1 MYDRTGTI
9 AASRRARHDRKRRG
23 VSSVLAMMFLVIFS
37 SLAAAMAVVAQ
48 GNLRTADSY
57 MKVSRA
63 MSAAETGLVFASRR
77 LKSESS
83 RFVVTKG
90 VIDEDYGAAMWD
102 GTFALDGSVLILPPS
117 GYTEGSPPTGVA
129 EAILHAHLADLHTIV
144 LDPPVPGDSQLPL
157 IDQHG
162 TVFSRPIGLI
172 ADAEGFAS
180 ADGPYFRLKYEIIS
194 IPDDA
199 GYVLVTSQGFD
210 QNITRTIQMMF
221 RIDKKI
227 EYALISPSRIM
238 IGKNVRVEG
247 PLGSRYGTVDGELD
261 TENGD
266 PLVMRSDF
274 YFLNPGLDNK
284 LDTFYEQVALH
295 DADGDGRIRIYHPT
309 EQQAMAAAPGIIV
322 DTDQNEYVDDFDLFM
337 AHYDSDGNQAV
348 VYDNFLSGGQA
359 EEFTVDL
366 QLARLIDEAN
376 ADRDGDGFPGTAT
389 DNALGWKDGVL
400 DIMDTYAKVRGR
412 LSFAV
417 LRSEWEVAHGS
428 SYQTVVQGPISAN
441 LGDAPVTFEASDE
454 VLRELTTDMFNNSSA
469 WFEAQVPADPPSAP
483 ANFLAQVAAGVA
495 AGGTETL
502 PTGDPDEINWESIPF
517 GAQGA
522 YDYYDRPIYRD
533 MTFTNVRIPMG
544 NNGLYENC
552 EFRGV
557 TFIET
562 EPLCVHQNWNYAG
575 ALEKVETAPGSG
587 IFTYELKYPGVDAEL
602 AGLPVTDTKEFSN
615 NIRFHDCTFIG
626 TIAGVMP
633 TEYTHWRNKIQ
644 LTGETRFYIYSDDP
658 DLYDQLDAADI
669 RAVIDAMDISVLEE
683 LRKSSILLPG
693 WSADIGSFTNDQAAN
708 PLDTPKVKLKGTI
721 VAGILDIRGT
731 ADIFGT
737 LLTTFRPVSTEGP
750 LFYGGLTDAFNTT
763 IGYFGPMDGD
773 GEGTDNPAA
782 FGFGEITLR
791 YDPDALLPDGIP
803 WPIRIDPDPAT
814 YTEGGSM

>member
-1 MYDRTGTI
+1 MDDRTGTI
-9 AASRRARHDRKRRG
+9 AASRRTRLTLRRRG

-77 LKSESS
+77 LRSESS

-102 GTFALDGSVLILPPS
+102 GTYPADGSVVVLTPS
-117 GYTEGSPPTGVA
+117 GYTEASPPAGVA
-129 EAILHAHLADLHTIV
+129 EAILHAHWADIHTIT
-144 LDPPVPGDSQLPL
+144 PEPGDSSLPT
-157 IDQHG
+157 IDELG
-162 TVFSRPIGLI
+162 TLRARPIALVAN
-172 ADAEGFAS
+172 ADGSPNEN
-180 ADGPYFRLKYEIIS
+180 GPYFRLKYQIVS
-194 IPDDA
+194 VPDDA
-199 GYVLVTSQGFD
+199 GYVLVTSRGYD
-210 QNITRTIQMMF
+210 QNITRTLQMMF

-247 PLGSRYGTVDGELD
+247 PLGSVYGTESGELD

-274 YFLNPGLDNK
+274 YFLNDALTNN
-284 LDTFYEQVALH
+284 LDTFFAQVALH

-309 EQQAMAAAPGIIV
+309 EQLAIAAAPGIIV

-337 AHYDSDGNQAV
+337 AHYDADNNQAI
-348 VYDNFLSGGQA
+348 VYDSFLAGGLPV
-359 EEFTVDL
+359 EFDVDL

-376 ADRDGDGFPGTAT
+376 PDRDGIDGPSTP
-389 DNALGWKDGVL
+389 DDIALGWRDGVL
-400 DIMDTYAKVRGR
+400 DIMDTYAKIRGR

-417 LRSEWEVAHGS
+417 SFEEWEVANDGT
-428 SYQTVVQGPISAN
+428 YQTVVQGTIAAN
-441 LGDAPVTFEASDE
+441 LGEAPVTFGATNEE
-454 VLRELTTDMFNNSSA
+454 LRELTTEMFENAATWYESRVPPGA
-469 WFEAQVPADPPSAP
+469 PATPADFAQV
-483 ANFLAQVAAGVA
+483 GV
-495 AGGTETL
+495 GGTFE
-502 PTGDPDEINWESIPF
+502 PGDLGNNWESIPF

-522 YDYYDRPIYRD
+522 YDFYDRPIYRD

-544 NNGLYENC
+544 NNGLYDNC
-552 EFRGV
+552 VFIGV

-562 EPLCVHQNWNYAG
+562 EPQCIDVNWNYAG
-575 ALEKVETAPGSG
+575 ALEKIETFPGSG
-587 IFTYELKYPGVDAEL
+587 IFTYEPKYPGVEADL
-602 AGLPVTDTKEFSN
+602 NGTPVPDTKILSN
-615 NIRFHDCTFIG
+615 NIRFHGCTFIG
-626 TIAGVMP
+626 TIAGVKP
-633 TEYTHWRNKIQ
+633 TEYTHWRNKVQ
-644 LTGETRFYIYSDDP
+644 LTGQTRFYIYSDDP
-658 DLYDQLDAADI
+658 DLDGQPDEDVI
-669 RAVIDAMDISVLEE
+669 RAVIDSMAITVLEE

-693 WSADIGSFTNDQAAN
+693 WSADIGSFTNDQAADPMN
-708 PLDTPKVKLKGTI
+708 TPKVKLKGTI

-737 LLTTFRPVSTEGP
+737 LITTFRPVTGEGP

-763 IGYFGPMDGD
+763 IGYFGPADGD
-773 GEGTDNPAA
+773 GEGTDDVTG
-782 FGFGEITLR
+782 GFGEITLR

-803 WPIRIDPDPAT
+803 WPIRIDPEPMT
-814 YTEGGSM
+814 YTEGGSI

>member
-1 MYDRTGTI
+1 MDDRTGTI
-9 AASRRARHDRKRRG
+9 AASRRTRRRRG

-77 LKSESS
+77 LRSESS

-102 GTFALDGSVLILPPS
+102 GTYPADGSVVVLTPS
-117 GYTEGSPPTGVA
+117 GYTEASPPAGVA
-129 EAILHAHLADLHTIV
+129 EAILHAHWADIHTIT
-144 LDPPVPGDSQLPL
+144 PEPGDSSLPT
-157 IDQHG
+157 IDELG
-162 TVFSRPIGLI
+162 TLRARPIALVAN
-172 ADAEGFAS
+172 ADGSPNEN
-180 ADGPYFRLKYEIIS
+180 GPYFRLKYQIVS
-194 IPDDA
+194 VPDDA
-199 GYVLVTSQGFD
+199 GYVLVTSRGYD
-210 QNITRTIQMMF
+210 QNITRTLQMMF

-247 PLGSRYGTVDGELD
+247 PLGSVYGTESGELD

-274 YFLNPGLDNK
+274 YFLNDTLDNN
-284 LDTFYEQVALH
+284 LDTFFAQVALH

-309 EQQAMAAAPGIIV
+309 EQLAIAAAPGIIV

-337 AHYDSDGNQAV
+337 AHYDADNNQAI
-348 VYDNFLSGGQA
+348 VYDSFLAGGLPV
-359 EEFTVDL
+359 EFDVDL

-376 ADRDGDGFPGTAT
+376 PDRDGIDGPSTP
-389 DNALGWKDGVL
+389 DDIALGWRDGVL
-400 DIMDTYAKVRGR
+400 DIMDTYAKIRGR

-417 LRSEWEVAHGS
+417 SFEEWEVANDGT
-428 SYQTVVQGPISAN
+428 YQTVVQGTIAAN
-441 LGDAPVTFEASDE
+441 LGEAPVTFGATNEE
-454 VLRELTTDMFNNSSA
+454 LRELTTEMFENAATWYESRVPPGA
-469 WFEAQVPADPPSAP
+469 PATPADFAQV
-483 ANFLAQVAAGVA
+483 GV
-495 AGGTETL
+495 GGTFE
-502 PTGDPDEINWESIPF
+502 PGDLGNNWESIPF

-522 YDYYDRPIYRD
+522 YDFYDRPIYRD

-544 NNGLYENC
+544 NNGLYDNC
-552 EFRGV
+552 VFIGV

-562 EPLCVHQNWNYAG
+562 EPQCIDVNWNYAG
-575 ALEKVETAPGSG
+575 ALEKIETFPPGSG
-587 IFTYELKYPGVDAEL
+587 IFTYEPKYPGVEADL
-602 AGLPVTDTKEFSN
+602 NGTPVPDTKILSN
-615 NIRFHDCTFIG
+615 NIRFHGCTFIG
-626 TIAGVMP
+626 TIAGVKP
-633 TEYTHWRNKIQ
+633 TEYTHWRNKVQ
-644 LTGETRFYIYSDDP
+644 LTGQTRFYIYSEDP
-658 DLYDQLDAADI
+658 DLEGQDDADAI
-669 RAVIDAMDISVLEE
+669 RLVIDSMDITVLEE

-693 WSADIGSFTNDQAAN
+693 WSADIGSFTNDQAADPMN
-708 PLDTPKVKLKGTI
+708 TPKVKLKGTI

-737 LLTTFRPVSTEGP
+737 LITTFRPVTGEGP

-763 IGYFGPMDGD
+763 IGYFGPADGD
-773 GEGTDNPAA
+773 GEGTDDVTG
-782 FGFGEITLR
+782 GFGEITLR

-803 WPIRIDPDPAT
+803 WPIRIDPEPMT
-814 YTEGGSM
+814 YTEGGSI